1 MFQYWLM
8 NEKSSVRKFR
18 SISEV
23 ARQFG
28 ISVEVLRKWESDF
41 PRYLRPHRSQG
52 ATRRYT
58 EEDIARVEM
67 VYRLLRVEGLTVA
80 GAKKKLSERGDK
92 EECVQQV
99 ILRLRGLR
107 DELNAIVQEF
117 EKL

>member
-1 MFQYWLM
+1 MI
-8 NEKSSVRKFR
+8 EKSRVKMYR

-41 PRYLRPHRSQG
+41 PRYLRPHRSKG

-67 VYRLLRVEGLTVA
+67 VYRLLRIEGLTVA
-80 GAKKKLSERGDK
+80 GAKKKLSERGER

-99 ILRLRGLR
+99 ITRLRGLR
-107 DELNAIVQEF
+107 EELNAIAREF

>member
-1 MFQYWLM
+1 MI
-8 NEKSSVRKFR
+8 EKPRVKIYR

-41 PRYLRPHRSQG
+41 PRYLRPHRSKG

-80 GAKKKLSERGDK
+80 GAKKKLADRGDK
-92 EECVQQV
+92 EESIQQV
-99 ILRLRGLR
+99 IARVRGLR
-107 DELNAIVQEF
+107 NELEAIAQEF